1 MFLMFNNIWNERVFR
16 TVLKLPLKPLLLFLF
31 FFFFLYAPGNV
42 FDGLAFRMFSGLYQS
57 SNLCYD
63 KRSEKKN
70 KKKNTKIE
78 GTENIHH
85 FGPVI
90 FELPFMRFWRHVNL
104 AILIN

>member
-16 TVLKLPLKPLLLFLF
+16 TVLKLPLKPLLLFLSF
-31 FFFFLYAPGNV
+31 FFFMPPVMYLMVWPLECFLSSIRAQINV
-42 FDGLAFRMFSGLYQS
+42 MT
-57 SNLCYD
+57 
-63 KRSEKKN
+63 KEV

-90 FELPFMRFWRHVNL
+90 FELPFMKFWRHVNL

>member
-31 FFFFLYAPGNV
+31 FFFFFMPPVMYLMVWPLEC
-42 FDGLAFRMFSGLYQS
+42 FLASIRAQFYVMT
-57 SNLCYD
+57 
-63 KRSEKKN
+63 KEVKKK

-90 FELPFMRFWRHVNL
+90 FELPFMKFWRHVNL

>member
-31 FFFFLYAPGNV
+31 FFLYAPGNV

-57 SNLCYD
+57 SNLCYN
-63 KRSEKKN
+63 KKSKKKK

-90 FELPFMRFWRHVNL
+90 FELTFMKFWRHVNL